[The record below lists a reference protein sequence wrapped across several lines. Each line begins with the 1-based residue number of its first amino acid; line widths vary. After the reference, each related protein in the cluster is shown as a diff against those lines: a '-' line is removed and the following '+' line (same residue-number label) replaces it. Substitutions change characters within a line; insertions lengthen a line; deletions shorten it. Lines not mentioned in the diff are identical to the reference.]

1 MKSQTWRILLAED
14 NVADALLIEEAMRRR
29 ALPYVVDHYLS
40 AREAI
45 RAVETAGLDGRP
57 TPDLMLLD
65 YNLPGGQGPDILA
78 AARGNPNLTSVPKAI
93 ISSFLRPDELTE
105 VAEMGATCVI
115 LKPSGLNEFF
125 SQVGTRIEE
134 LLNVSGQSRPAMS

>member
-1 MKSQTWRILLAED
+1 MKDQQWRILLAED
-14 NVADALLIEEAMRRR
+14 NVADALLIEEAMRRKS
-29 ALPYVVDHYLS
+29 LTCVVDHYLS

-45 RAVETAGLDGRP
+45 RAVETAGQDGSP

-105 VAEMGATCVI
+105 VKEMGVTCVI

-125 SQVGTRIEE
+125 SQVGARIEE
-134 LLNVSGQSRPAMS
+134 LLTAGGAQASCH